1 MNVLLQN
8 FIKQSFDDRG
18 TKPPSLQVIGTGSS
32 TKKSSKVMNISQDNI
47 NFNTFDVSQ
56 PTSNLNRAALQK
68 TQASQNEEAMLKK
81 QNPKNYSMQLNQVV
95 KKILNDS
102 TGKD

>member
-18 TKPPSLQVIGTGSS
+18 GTTSGPQTKGNMAAAANGSG

-47 NFNTFDVSQ
+47 NYNTFD
-56 PTSNLNRAALQK
+56 
-68 TQASQNEEAMLKK
+68 ASQNVNKVVNQKNLNA
-81 QNPKNYSMQLNQVV
+81 QNDDNQV
-95 KKILNDS
+95 KKS
-102 TGKD
+102 